1 MMSITDKAPYRE
13 CVLTRKRRIQFFHL
27 MVEVR
32 RALSA

>member
-1 MMSITDKAPYRE
+1 MMFITDKATYRE
-13 CVLTRKRRIQFFHL
+13 CFLTRKKIQFFHL